1 MAAML
6 KLENVSHAYLGGQG
20 TALAVEDVNLD
31 VLPGEFVSLVGPS
44 GCGKTT
50 ILNMLAGLFPPSRG
64 LVLLDGKPVQGPNVR
79 VGYML
84 QQDYLFPWRTIKSN
98 SMIGFEI
105 RGEQTR
111 DAESKVLELLA
122 ELGLDGSADRY
133 PHELSGGMRQRVSL
147 VRTLAGDPDVLLLDE
162 PFSALD
168 MHIKLQLEELV
179 WQTLR
184 KRGKTAVLVT
194 HDLQEAAAMS
204 DKVVVLA
211 ANPGRVERVVTVPES
226 IRQAGPE
233 AARKLSDFE
242 QLVEQLWTQVAGKE
256 PDPAGGAANGQ

>member
-6 KLENVSHAYLGGQG
+6 KLESVSHAYLGGQG
-20 TALAVEDVNLD
+20 TALAVEEVNLE
-31 VLPGEFVSLVGPS
+31 VLTGEFVSLVGPS

-50 ILNMLAGLFPPSRG
+50 ILNLLAGLFPPSRG
-64 LVLLDGKPVQGPNVR
+64 HVLLDGKPVQGPDVR

-98 SMIGFEI
+98 ALIGFEI
-105 RGEQTR
+105 RGEQSEK
-111 DAESKVLELLA
+111 AERKVLDLLR
-122 ELGLDGSADRY
+122 ELGLDGSAERY
-133 PHELSGGMRQRVSL
+133 PQELSGGMRQRAAL
-147 VRTLAGDPDVLLLDE
+147 VRTLAGEPDVLLLDE

-179 WQTLR
+179 WQALR

-204 DKVVVLA
+204 DKIVVLA
-211 ANPGRVERVVTVPES
+211 ANPGRVERVITVPES
-226 IRQAGPE
+226 IRQAGPS
-233 AARKLSDFE
+233 ASRKLADFE
-242 QLVEQLWTQVAGKE
+242 PLVGQLWTQVAEYDAG
-256 PDPAGGAANGQ
+256 PAGGAAYEQ